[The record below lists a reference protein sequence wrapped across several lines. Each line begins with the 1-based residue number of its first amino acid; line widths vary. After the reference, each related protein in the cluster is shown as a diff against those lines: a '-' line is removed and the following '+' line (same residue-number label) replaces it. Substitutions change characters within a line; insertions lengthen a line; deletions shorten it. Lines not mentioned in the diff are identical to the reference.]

1 MIKSSETWQERQRVE
16 GYFLY
21 FEESKDLNERVNRL
35 LTMLTVAK
43 PTTTAMTQYR
53 ISRAIDTADGDMST
67 ECLIF
72 NGAKETA
79 CRTPTSERS
88 MAVSAE
94 DLSFL
99 VVDDSHFPAIP

>member
-1 MIKSSETWQERQRVE
+1 M
-16 GYFLY
+16 
-21 FEESKDLNERVNRL
+21 DRVNRL
-35 LTMLTVAK
+35 LTILTVAK
-43 PTTTAMTQYR
+43 PTTTAITQYR
-53 ISRAIDTADGDMST
+53 ISRAIDTAVGDMST

-88 MAVSAE
+88 MAVSTG

-99 VVDDSHFPAIP
+99 VVDISYFRTNP